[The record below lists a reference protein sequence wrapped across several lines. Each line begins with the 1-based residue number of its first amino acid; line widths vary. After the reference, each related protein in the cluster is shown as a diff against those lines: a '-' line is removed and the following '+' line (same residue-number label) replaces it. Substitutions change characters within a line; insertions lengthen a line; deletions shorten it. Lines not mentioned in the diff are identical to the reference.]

1 MHSAPDEPLPPTR
14 SRSPPSRTVSA
25 ASPPWG
31 AAVAEGAQEEDLAF
45 PAALAEMEIP
55 DEATREAE
63 DYGEEEFDEEEG
75 EEYTVPTLVVPEER
89 PTAIRFAEDVLPTR
103 EEEPQKKRRPRGPRV
118 EEDEFEDEIDYSGRI
133 H

>member
-1 MHSAPDEPLPPTR
+1 MPAP
-14 SRSPPSRTVSA
+14 
-25 ASPPWG
+25 
-31 AAVAEGAQEEDLAF
+31 AAVAAEAPAAVLEGQEEEEDLAF
-45 PAALAEMEIP
+45 PAALAEMEVP

-89 PTAIRFAEDVLPTR
+89 PTAIRFAEDVLPAR
-103 EEEPQKKRRPRGPRV
+103 EEEEQPRRRRRRGPRV
-118 EEDEFEDEIDYSGRI
+118 EEDDFEDDIDYSGRI